1 MLDNMVYMLEKYSNN
16 LQELVEQQTRE
27 IQYEKA
33 KTEDLLER
41 ILPKSVAQQLKLG
54 KDVEAETFQ
63 EVSIYFS
70 DVVGFTTL
78 CSKSTPMQVNSVVCF
93 TKSWMMW
100 DMLLHLSKILWDLI
114 GEMHATYAIMGSV
127 LFVEH

>member
-1 MLDNMVYMLEKYSNN
+1 MLDNMVCMLEKYSNN
-16 LQELVEQQTRE
+16 LQELVEQQTLE

-41 ILPKSVAQQLKLG
+41 ILPKSVAQQLKMG

-70 DVVGFTTL
+70 DIVGFTTL
-78 CSKSTPMQVNSVVCF
+78 CSRSTPMQVNSVV
-93 TKSWMMW
+93 
-100 DMLLHLSKILWDLI
+100 
-114 GEMHATYAIMGSV
+114 
-127 LFVEH
+127 

>member
-1 MLDNMVYMLEKYSNN
+1 MLEKYSNN
-16 LQELVEQQTRE
+16 LQELVEQQTLE

-78 CSKSTPMQVNSVVCF
+78 CSESTPMQVNSVVCF

-100 DMLLHLSKILWDLI
+100 DMLLHLCKILWDLI
-114 GEMHATYAIMGSV
+114 R
-127 LFVEH
+127 